1 MKLKRI
7 SSKKGASMGDVN
19 QFKLIPKVKAVQV
32 FKGIDIEGNTSL
44 VIIFNH
50 KPELELKT
58 AKMRSKIVE
67 KKEEFRLFVSLQ
79 DDEEVLSDI
88 FGIFVTDIVDHLEK
102 AKDEAEVVEIVGKRF
117 NYWSE
122 LFKKVQK
129 NRLDEKW
136 IRGFWGELYFLDKIL
151 ITKLGAE
158 EAVKSWVGPEKTNQD
173 FITNDK
179 IFEIKT
185 CLQNANTVKISN
197 NNQLSRKMYLTV
209 LAVAKSSEMDKD
221 SLNLYDLIEEIS
233 KKLTNATLLQ
243 IFQEKLLKLE
253 LFPIESAKIYDAFA
267 YKFEDIEYHYV
278 SDEFPFIDNQQVP
291 SAILKYSY
299 ELILSEI
306 EKFVVQEEDAW
317 S

>member
-1 MKLKRI
+1 
-7 SSKKGASMGDVN
+7 MGDVN
-19 QFKLIPKVKAVQV
+19 QFKLISTVRAVQV
-32 FKGIDIEGNTSL
+32 FKGIDLDGNSSL
-44 VIIFNH
+44 VIIFNY

-58 AKMRSKIVE
+58 VKMRSKIVE

-79 DDEEVLSDI
+79 DDDEVLTDI
-88 FGIFVTDIVDHLEK
+88 FDIFVTDIVNHLEK
-102 AKDEAEVVEIVGKRF
+102 ANNEAEVVEIVGQRF

-122 LFKKVQK
+122 LFKKIQK

-136 IRGFWGELYFLDKIL
+136 IRGIWGELYFLDKFL
-151 ITKLGAE
+151 IPKVGIE
-158 EAVKSWVGPEKTNQD
+158 ESVKSWVGPEKTNQD

-209 LAVAKSSEMDKD
+209 LTVAKSSEMDKE
-221 SLNLYDLIEEIS
+221 SLNLYDLIEKIS
-233 KKLTNATLLQ
+233 KQLTNATLLQ
-243 IFQEKLLKLE
+243 IFQEKLLHLE
-253 LFPIESAKIYDAFA
+253 LFPIGNAKIYDAFA
-267 YKFEDIEYHYV
+267 YKFENIEHHYV
-278 SDEFPFIDNQQVP
+278 SDEFPFIDDQQVP
-291 SAILKYSY
+291 SAVLKYSY

-306 EKFVVQEEDAW
+306 EKFVLQEDEVW

>member
-1 MKLKRI
+1 
-7 SSKKGASMGDVN
+7 MGDVN
-19 QFKLIPKVKAVQV
+19 QFKLISTVRAVQV
-32 FKGIDIEGNTSL
+32 FKGIDLDGNSSL

-79 DDEEVLSDI
+79 DDDEVLSDV
-88 FGIFVTDIVDHLEK
+88 FDIFVTDIVDHLEK
-102 AKDEAEVVEIVGKRF
+102 AKDEAEVVERVGQRF

-122 LFKKVQK
+122 LFKKIQK

-136 IRGFWGELYFLDKIL
+136 IRGIWGELYFLDKFL
-151 ITKLGAE
+151 IPKVGTE

-197 NNQLSRKMYLTV
+197 NNQLSRKMYVTV
-209 LAVAKSSEMDKD
+209 LTVAKSSEMDKE

-233 KKLTNATLLQ
+233 KQLTNATLLQ
-243 IFQEKLLKLE
+243 IFQEKLLHLE
-253 LFPIESAKIYDAFA
+253 LFPIGNAKIYDAFA
-267 YKFEDIEYHYV
+267 YKFENIEHHYV
-278 SDEFPFIDNQQVP
+278 SDEFPFIDDQQVP
-291 SAILKYSY
+291 SAVLKYSY

-306 EKFVVQEEDAW
+306 EKFVLQEDEVW

>member
-1 MKLKRI
+1 M
-7 SSKKGASMGDVN
+7 SDVN
-19 QFKLIPKVKAVQV
+19 QFKLISKIKAVQV
-32 FKGIDIEGNTSL
+32 FRGIDIEGNTSL

-50 KPELELKT
+50 KPDLELKT

-67 KKEEFRLFVSLQ
+67 KKEEFRLFISLQ

-88 FGIFVTDIVDHLEK
+88 FDIFVTDIVDHLEK
-102 AKDEAEVVEIVGKRF
+102 VKDESEVVEIVGQRF
-117 NYWSE
+117 NYWSD
-122 LFKKVQK
+122 LFKKIQK

-136 IRGFWGELYFLDKIL
+136 IRGFWGELYFLDNVL
-151 ITKLGAE
+151 IPKVGAE

-209 LAVAKSSEMDKD
+209 LTVAKSSEIDKE

-233 KKLTNATLLQ
+233 NKLTNATLLQ
-243 IFQEKLLKLE
+243 IFQEKLLELE
-253 LFPIESAKIYDAFA
+253 LFPVENVKLYDVFA
-267 YKFEDIEYHYV
+267 YKFENIEYHYV

-291 SAILKYSY
+291 NAVLKYSY

-306 EKFVVQEEDAW
+306 KQFATQEDVVW

>member
-1 MKLKRI
+1 
-7 SSKKGASMGDVN
+7 MGDVN
-19 QFKLIPKVKAVQV
+19 QFKLISTVRAVQV
-32 FKGIDIEGNTSL
+32 FKGIDLDGNSSL

-79 DDEEVLSDI
+79 DDDEVLSDV
-88 FGIFVTDIVDHLEK
+88 FDIFVTDIVDHLEK
-102 AKDEAEVVEIVGKRF
+102 AKDEAEVVERVGQRF

-122 LFKKVQK
+122 LFKKIQK

-136 IRGFWGELYFLDKIL
+136 IRGIWGELYFLDKFL
-151 ITKLGAE
+151 IPKAGTE

-209 LAVAKSSEMDKD
+209 LTVAKSSEMDKE

-233 KKLTNATLLQ
+233 KQLTNATLLQ
-243 IFQEKLLKLE
+243 IFQEKLLHLE
-253 LFPIESAKIYDAFA
+253 LFPIGNAKIYDAFA
-267 YKFEDIEYHYV
+267 YKFENIEHHYV
-278 SDEFPFIDNQQVP
+278 SDEFPFIDDQQVP
-291 SAILKYSY
+291 SAVLKYSY

-306 EKFVVQEEDAW
+306 EKFVLQEDEVW

>member
-1 MKLKRI
+1 
-7 SSKKGASMGDVN
+7 MGNVN
-19 QFKLIPKVKAVQV
+19 QFKLISKVRAVQV
-32 FKGIDIEGNTSL
+32 FKGIDLDGNSSL
-44 VIIFNH
+44 VIIFNS

-58 AKMRSKIVE
+58 AKMRSKIVV

-79 DDEEVLSDI
+79 DDDEVLSDI
-88 FGIFVTDIVDHLEK
+88 FDVFVMDIVDHLEK
-102 AKDEAEVVEIVGKRF
+102 AKNEAEVIEIVGQRF

-122 LFKKVQK
+122 LFKKIQK

-136 IRGFWGELYFLDKIL
+136 IQGIWGELYFLDRFL
-151 ITKLGAE
+151 IPKVGIE
-158 EAVKSWVGPEKTNQD
+158 EAVKSWVGPEKINQD

-197 NNQLSRKMYLTV
+197 NNQLSRMMYLTV
-209 LAVAKSSEMDKD
+209 LTVSKSSEMDKE

-233 KKLTNATLLQ
+233 KQLTNATLLQ
-243 IFQEKLLKLE
+243 IFQEKLLNLE
-253 LFPIESAKIYDAFA
+253 LFPVENAKIYGAFA
-267 YKFEDIEYHYV
+267 YKFENIEYHYV
-278 SDEFPFIDNQQVP
+278 SEEFPFIDDQQVP
-291 SAILKYSY
+291 SAVLKYSY

-306 EKFVVQEEDAW
+306 EKFVLQEDGVW